1 MNKKKKIVLSIVL
14 AAVLVMAMSV
24 TAFAAAPSVSVSNP
38 SPNVGDTVTFTVSCP
53 SDVAGIQGDI
63 ATSGLQYVS
72 RTTTP
77 AGMGGENTL
86 VTLGNSAS
94 YTYKVTA
101 AAGETVSFSLS
112 GVVTSDASGNET
124 NETGTYA
131 ASATVATPAQPTS
144 EPTSQPTSQPS
155 NEPTSQPTSNPGS
168 NPSASASA
176 SAKAGGLDDVPKT
189 GDTTTDIMLF
199 AVIGLAAAAT
209 VAIVAGKK
217 ALSHK

>member
-24 TAFAAAPSVSVSNP
+24 TAFAAAPSVSASNP

-101 AAGETVSFSLS
+101 AAGETVSFALS
-112 GVVTSDASGNET
+112 NVITADVDGNET
-124 NETGTYA
+124 PETGTFSA
-131 ASATVATPAQPTS
+131 TATVAAPA
-144 EPTSQPTSQPS
+144 EPTSQPTG
-155 NEPTSQPTSNPGS
+155 QPTSDPTEE
-168 NPSASASA
+168 PSASASA
-176 SAKAGGLDDVPKT
+176 SAKTDNLDDVPKT

>member
-38 SPNVGDTVTFTVSCP
+38 SPSVGDTVTFTVSCP

-112 GVVTSDASGNET
+112 NVISADIDGNET
-124 NETGTYA
+124 PEAETFSAT
-131 ASATVATPAQPTS
+131 ATVAAPA
-144 EPTSQPTSQPS
+144 EPTSQPT
-155 NEPTSQPTSNPGS
+155 NEPTSDPTAE
-168 NPSASASA
+168 PSASASA
-176 SAKAGGLDDVPKT
+176 SASAKTGGLDDVPKT

>member
-53 SDVAGIQGDI
+53 SDVAGISADI

-72 RTTTP
+72 KSSN
-77 AGMGGENTL
+77 MGNESML
-86 VTLGNSAS
+86 ITLGNSAS

-101 AAGETVSFSLS
+101 AAGETVSFALS
-112 GVVTSDASGNET
+112 NVITADVDGNET
-124 NETGTYA
+124 PETGTFSA
-131 ASATVATPAQPTS
+131 TATVAAPA
-144 EPTSQPTSQPS
+144 EPTSQPTG
-155 NEPTSQPTSNPGS
+155 QPTSDPTEE
-168 NPSASASA
+168 PSASASA

>member
-24 TAFAAAPSVSVSNP
+24 TAFAAAPSVSASNP

-53 SDVAGIQGDI
+53 SDVAGISADI

-72 RTTTP
+72 KSSI
-77 AGMGGENTL
+77 MGNESML
-86 VTLGNSAS
+86 ITLGNSAS

-112 GVVTSDASGNET
+112 NVVTSDASGNET
-124 NETGTYA
+124 NETGVYA
-131 ASATVATPAQPTS
+131 ATATVATPAQPTS

>member
-101 AAGETVSFSLS
+101 AAGETVSFALS
-112 GVVTSDASGNET
+112 NVITADVDGNET
-124 NETGTYA
+124 PETGTFSA
-131 ASATVATPAQPTS
+131 TATVAAPA
-144 EPTSQPTSQPS
+144 EPTSQPTG
-155 NEPTSQPTSNPGS
+155 QPTSDPTEE
-168 NPSASASA
+168 PSASASA

>member
-1 MNKKKKIVLSIVL
+1 
-14 AAVLVMAMSV
+14 
-24 TAFAAAPSVSVSNP
+24 
-38 SPNVGDTVTFTVSCP
+38 
-53 SDVAGIQGDI
+53 
-63 ATSGLQYVS
+63 
-72 RTTTP
+72 
-77 AGMGGENTL
+77 
-86 VTLGNSAS
+86 
-94 YTYKVTA
+94 A

-124 NETGTYA
+124 NETGAYA
-131 ASATVATPAQPTS
+131 ATATVAAPAQPTS

>member
-53 SDVAGIQGDI
+53 SDVAGISADI

-101 AAGETVSFSLS
+101 AAGETVSFALS
-112 GVVTSDASGNET
+112 NVITADVDGNET
-124 NETGTYA
+124 PETGTFSA
-131 ASATVATPAQPTS
+131 TATVAAPA
-144 EPTSQPTSQPS
+144 EPTSQPTG
-155 NEPTSQPTSNPGS
+155 QPTSDPTEE
-168 NPSASASA
+168 PSASASA
-176 SAKAGGLDDVPKT
+176 SAKTDNLDDVPKT

>member
-144 EPTSQPTSQPS
+144 EPTSQPTSQP
-155 NEPTSQPTSNPGS
+155 TSNPGS

>member
-144 EPTSQPTSQPS
+144 EPTSQPTSQP
-155 NEPTSQPTSNPGS
+155 TSNPGS
-168 NPSASASA
+168 NPSASVSA